1 MNIENLH
8 GLFLK
13 CSSACTDTRKITKN
27 CMFFALKG
35 DNFNGNLFAKDAI
48 EKGASYAVV
57 DEKSAVENNHY
68 ILVEDVLTTLQ
79 QLAKFHRLQLG
90 LPIISLTGSNG
101 KTTTKELQAR

>member
-1 MNIENLH
+1 
-8 GLFLK
+8 
-13 CSSACTDTRKITKN
+13 
-27 CMFFALKG
+27 MFFALKG